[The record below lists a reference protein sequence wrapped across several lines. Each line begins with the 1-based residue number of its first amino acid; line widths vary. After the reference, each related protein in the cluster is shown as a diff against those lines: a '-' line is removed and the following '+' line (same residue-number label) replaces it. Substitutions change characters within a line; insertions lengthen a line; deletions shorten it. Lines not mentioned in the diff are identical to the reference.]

1 MASDTFKISKKAEE
15 NLLKILDYYTDID
28 ETLAK
33 RFFEEISKCFEYIR
47 DNPYLFAKRYKEIRV
62 CFTKVFPYG
71 IFYIVRI
78 TPKRKITA
86 MTIINILHT
95 SRRVRYKE

>member
-15 NLLKILDYYTDID
+15 NLLKILHYYTDID

-47 DNPYLFAKRYKEIRV
+47 DIPYLFAKRYKEIRL
-62 CFTKVFPYG
+62 CFTKVFPDG

-86 MTIINILHT
+86 ITIINILPT

>member
-71 IFYIVRI
+71 IFYIVR
-78 TPKRKITA
+78 TRRSHLKIT
-86 MTIINILHT
+86 
-95 SRRVRYKE
+95 

>member
-33 RFFEEISKCFEYIR
+33 RFFEEI
-47 DNPYLFAKRYKEIRV
+47 RV

-86 MTIINILHT
+86 ITIR
-95 SRRVRYKE
+95 S